1 MRHYLF
7 CLLEVEFR
15 ERVKPIANLADVV
28 ELHLQSGS
36 VNVKKFNTMNII
48 FFFLSPTPL
57 LFSVSHLLTASA
69 CGGNLPTANWD

>member
-48 FFFLSPTPL
+48 YFFPLPHPIVVLSESSTYGI
-57 LFSVSHLLTASA
+57 SMW
-69 CGGNLPTANWD
+69 G